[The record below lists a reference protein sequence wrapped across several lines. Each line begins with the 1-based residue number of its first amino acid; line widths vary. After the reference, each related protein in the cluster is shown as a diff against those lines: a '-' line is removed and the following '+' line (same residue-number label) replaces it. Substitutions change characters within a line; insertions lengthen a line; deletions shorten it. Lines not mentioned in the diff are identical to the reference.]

1 MTGNRQKS
9 FCVKPVLSPWK
20 HSIHCIHSCTQTPK
34 DTHVIPVV
42 YGRTNKC
49 CTFRLSHVLAC
60 EEKNHCLTNV
70 RVGVS
75 VTNNMTGTEVD
86 TNGQILSPQKTRTH
100 THSVFWQQI
109 KRGRTVIPR
118 GITEERRQQDLLTAE
133 EWQKTKRGMEHCHK
147 RSSARN

>member
-1 MTGNRQKS
+1 M
-9 FCVKPVLSPWK
+9 
-20 HSIHCIHSCTQTPK
+20 
-34 DTHVIPVV
+34 
-42 YGRTNKC
+42 
-49 CTFRLSHVLAC
+49 LAC
-60 EEKNHCLTNV
+60 EEKNHCLTNA

-86 TNGQILSPQKTRTH
+86 TNGQILSSQKTRTH
-100 THSVFWQQI
+100 THGVFWQQI

-133 EWQKTKRGMEHCHK
+133 EWQKTKRGMKHSHK